1 VIFLGCSIWLYL
13 FCILIDIEI
22 EIFLNGHD
30 IVILNVKIFFL
41 DPPLDFQTVCIYDL
55 TLKGCS
61 FIPYLLQCQPQIQR
75 NLLYK
80 DESVCVC
87 ECMCVCVCVSS
98 GLPPDPHK
106 PSPWNLAWTPHFTQA
121 RHRARGNQKFWPPG
135 VPRIVTP
142 SEIPWRVK
150 NWVGTSKQKLLLRVG
165 LPCKILFVGGSPK
178 PGACRVHPT
187 KWGCM
192 LWELAGGHQTKVAPR
207 GGFVI
212 LFVGG
217 SPQPKAR
224 RVLRSICTAGGPAS
238 IKYFWSNKKLYG
250 TKSILEGTKK

>member
-1 VIFLGCSIWLYL
+1 MIFLGCSIWLYL

-87 ECMCVCVCVSS
+87 VYVRWPAV
-98 GLPPDPHK
+98 GP
-106 PSPWNLAWTPHFTQA
+106 TQA
-121 RHRARGNQKFWPPG
+121 
-135 VPRIVTP
+135 VTP
-142 SEIPWRVK
+142 K
-150 NWVGTSKQKLLLRVG
+150 FGVGSSFH
-165 LPCKILFVGGSPK
+165 PGSAPSQ
-178 PGACRVHPT
+178 GATQNVD
-187 KWGCM
+187 
-192 LWELAGGHQTKVAPR
+192 PR
-207 GGFVI
+207 GTPYSDP
-212 LFVGG
+212 L
-217 SPQPKAR
+217 
-224 RVLRSICTAGGPAS
+224 
-238 IKYFWSNKKLYG
+238 
-250 TKSILEGTKK
+250 